1 MRAVPDLALPGVRLQ
16 EGEDVLTIP
25 KWGLWMM
32 LTASVLGSLLLSR
45 QLGLI

>member
-1 MRAVPDLALPGVRLQ
+1 MPDLALPGMRLQ
-16 EGEDVLTIP
+16 EGETRMLTIP